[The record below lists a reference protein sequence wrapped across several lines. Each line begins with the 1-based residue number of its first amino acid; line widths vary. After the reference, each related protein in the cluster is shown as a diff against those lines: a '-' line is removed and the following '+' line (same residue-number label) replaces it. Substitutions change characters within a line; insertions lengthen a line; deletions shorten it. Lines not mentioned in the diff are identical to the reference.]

1 MQLFCLIKSP
11 LLLLLLLSCN
21 KEKIKSPI
29 NIMLKDKP
37 LSEIKSAIQGNWQL
51 HYSYGGITGN
61 IRQNFVNSFIE
72 FKATDSIYWNDNNNS
87 IVADKIQWNRRRD
100 MIGDS
105 TYIMSFCEMRGTIC
119 YPYSWGVQGIRN
131 DTLILYD
138 NATDPDSYYLTRK

>member
-1 MQLFCLIKSP
+1 
-11 LLLLLLLSCN
+11 
-21 KEKIKSPI
+21 
-29 NIMLKDKP
+29 MLKDKP